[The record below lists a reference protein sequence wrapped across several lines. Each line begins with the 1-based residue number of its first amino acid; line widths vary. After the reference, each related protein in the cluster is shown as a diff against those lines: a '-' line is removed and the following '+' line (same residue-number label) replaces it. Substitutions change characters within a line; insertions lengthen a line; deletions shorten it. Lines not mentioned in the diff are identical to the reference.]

1 MDSVSRA
8 PLPLAEGQQEPSQL
22 RSRGPALV
30 LGYPGLLFLLLSVC
44 QKVTRLNKNIISTN
58 VLHCSLRHTVLLFSY
73 TTYIPRAHEEAAST
87 EYASEPITLKSA
99 GGFVFPSTITL
110 THFSEKKKKKKK
122 FKNGSYLNIQN
133 KCFCWLKPNIYAS
146 ASLPIYW
153 CLQPWKDPGSLANT
167 PYLQVFRCHICSQL
181 PAHLGPVFTCFYF
194 MWQASIELV

>member
-1 MDSVSRA
+1 MITVTQTVQGEPRLEAHASGEQRPALAASSGCAGVDAVSRA

-22 RSRGPALV
+22 RSRG
-30 LGYPGLLFLLLSVC
+30 PGLLFLLLSVC

-58 VLHCSLRHTVLLFSY
+58 VLHCSRRHTVLLFSY

-122 FKNGSYLNIQN
+122 KKF
-133 KCFCWLKPNIYAS
+133 
-146 ASLPIYW
+146 
-153 CLQPWKDPGSLANT
+153 
-167 PYLQVFRCHICSQL
+167 
-181 PAHLGPVFTCFYF
+181 
-194 MWQASIELV
+194 